1 MVAETTFSRLK
12 AHAQPFSTF
21 DVTHDIAG
29 LRFFM
34 VNAYLVGDPNAADR
48 AWVLVD
54 TGLAYSAR
62 RILNAAYKRFGENAH
77 PLAILL
83 THGHFDH
90 VGAVKEL
97 AEYWDV
103 PVYAH
108 RQELP
113 YLTGRE
119 DYPPPDPTVGGGMMA
134 YMASLY
140 PHKAID
146 LGDRVQ
152 ALPDDGR
159 VPFLEHWR
167 WIHTPGHTKGHVS
180 FFRDQDRVLIAGD
193 AFITTNQQ
201 SSLAVLTQYPKVH
214 GPPTYYTYDWAMAK
228 ESVEKLA
235 HLVPLVAATGH
246 GMPMRGEIL
255 EQGLNHLAE
264 NFDEVAVPKQGH
276 YVHEYDPKRPE
287 VHSSLTTIAKE
298 IGPAALISL
307 GIAAG
312 TAAAWWTARNRKK

>member
-1 MVAETTFSRLK
+1 
-12 AHAQPFSTF
+12 
-21 DVTHDIAG
+21 VTHDIAG

-134 YMASLY
+134 YMASL
-140 PHKAID
+140 
-146 LGDRVQ
+146 
-152 ALPDDGR
+152 
-159 VPFLEHWR
+159 
-167 WIHTPGHTKGHVS
+167 
-180 FFRDQDRVLIAGD
+180 
-193 AFITTNQQ
+193 
-201 SSLAVLTQYPKVH
+201 
-214 GPPTYYTYDWAMAK
+214 
-228 ESVEKLA
+228 
-235 HLVPLVAATGH
+235 
-246 GMPMRGEIL
+246 
-255 EQGLNHLAE
+255 
-264 NFDEVAVPKQGH
+264 
-276 YVHEYDPKRPE
+276 
-287 VHSSLTTIAKE
+287 
-298 IGPAALISL
+298 
-307 GIAAG
+307 
-312 TAAAWWTARNRKK
+312 